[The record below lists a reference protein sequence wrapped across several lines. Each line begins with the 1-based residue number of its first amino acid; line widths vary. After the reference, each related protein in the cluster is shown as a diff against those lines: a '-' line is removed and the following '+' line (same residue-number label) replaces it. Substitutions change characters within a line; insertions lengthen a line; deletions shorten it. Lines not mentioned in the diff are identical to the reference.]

1 VRRTAALLL
10 ILLSVTACQLPE
22 GSKRAASRAVL
33 TFVLESAIDLQG
45 RTVLTQSS
53 SRPVLQ
59 STPAKKPATT
69 TCSRQKPVA
78 PKTRVLIA
86 RCPIANVTPRPFPT
100 S

>member
-1 VRRTAALLL
+1 MLLP
-10 ILLSVTACQLPE
+10 VTACQLPE
-22 GSKRAASRAVL
+22 NARRAASRAVL

-53 SRPVLQ
+53 TRPVLQ
-59 STPAKKPATT
+59 STPAKPPVPATK

-78 PKTRVLIA
+78 PKARVMIA
-86 RCPIANVTPRPFPT
+86 RCPIPSVTPRPFPW

>member
-1 VRRTAALLL
+1 MCIPVM
-10 ILLSVTACQLPE
+10 ACQLPE
-22 GSKRAASRAVL
+22 NARRAASRAVL

-59 STPAKKPATT
+59 STPKAP
-69 TCSRQKPVA
+69 A
-78 PKTRVLIA
+78 PKTCTRQKQLAPKARVLIA
-86 RCPIANVTPRPFPT
+86 RCPIANATPRPFPT

>member
-1 VRRTAALLL
+1 M
-10 ILLSVTACQLPE
+10 LLSVTACQLPE
-22 GSKRAASRAVL
+22 ISVSAASRAVS

-53 SRPVLQ
+53 TRPVLQ
-59 STPAKKPATT
+59 STSQKKPATK

-78 PKTRVLIA
+78 PKARVLVA
-86 RCPIANVTPRPFPT
+86 RCPIPTVTPRPFPW